1 MNRSVDPIHLLKVV
15 TYMRSTVAWLETQ
28 DTNQILV
35 EGISEWK
42 QLRSAPIS

>member
-1 MNRSVDPIHLLKVV
+1 MNREVDPIHLLKVV

-42 QLRSAPIS
+42 QLRPST